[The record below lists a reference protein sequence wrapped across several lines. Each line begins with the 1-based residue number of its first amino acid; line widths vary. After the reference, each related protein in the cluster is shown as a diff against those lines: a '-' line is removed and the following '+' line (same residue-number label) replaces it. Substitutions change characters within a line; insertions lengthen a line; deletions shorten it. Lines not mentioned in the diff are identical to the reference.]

1 MTKPSTI
8 LRQEFIEKEIQLIN
22 TSGLPAFVLVDII
35 EETLQEL
42 RRLAA
47 EQYRKDKEAWEKSQK
62 TEAEKAETAD
72 E

>member
-8 LRQEFIEKEIQLIN
+8 LRQEFVEKIVNLIN
-22 TSGLPAFVLVDII
+22 GSDLPAFVLVDVV
-35 EETLQEL
+35 EELLQEL

-47 EQYRKDKEAWEKSQK
+47 EQYKRDMQAWEEYQK
-62 TEAEKAETAD
+62 TEAEKSESV

>member
-8 LRQEFIEKEIQLIN
+8 LRQEFIENEIQLIN

-47 EQYRKDKEAWEKSQK
+47 EQYRKDKEAWEEFRKSEVK
-62 TEAEKAETAD
+62 EAETSD
-72 E
+72 